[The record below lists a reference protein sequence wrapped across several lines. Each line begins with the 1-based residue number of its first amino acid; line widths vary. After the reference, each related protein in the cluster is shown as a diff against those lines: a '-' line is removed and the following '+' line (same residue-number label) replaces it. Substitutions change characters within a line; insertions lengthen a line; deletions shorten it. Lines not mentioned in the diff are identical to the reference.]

1 MILSGFRKCHEKTN
15 TSLYVGIYYLQWRLV
30 ELPTSI
36 TRRLIAVYIYDAHSS
51 PKIQNSFHG
60 VIHSRRIAY
69 AIVFNNGSGVSQV
82 DGLLFLIFDIPI
94 YRCTIVT

>member
-1 MILSGFRKCHEKTN
+1 MILSGFHSNEKTN

-51 PKIQNSFHG
+51 PKIQNSFCE
-60 VIHSRRIAY
+60 VVHSRFIGARHLHNF
-69 AIVFNNGSGVSQV
+69 VRR
-82 DGLLFLIFDIPI
+82 LFRNIQKL
-94 YRCTIVT
+94 

>member
-1 MILSGFRKCHEKTN
+1 MKEKAREDAPLELSLMKVN

-51 PKIQNSFHG
+51 PKIQNSFCE
-60 VIHSRRIAY
+60 VVHSRRIA
-69 AIVFNNGSGVSQV
+69 A
-82 DGLLFLIFDIPI
+82 
-94 YRCTIVT
+94 R

>member
-1 MILSGFRKCHEKTN
+1 MILSGFHSNEKTN

-51 PKIQNSFHG
+51 PIIQIFFHG
-60 VIHSRRIAY
+60 VIHSRRMA
-69 AIVFNNGSGVSQV
+69 A
-82 DGLLFLIFDIPI
+82 P
-94 YRCTIVT
+94 

>member
-1 MILSGFRKCHEKTN
+1 MILSGFHSNEKTN

-60 VIHSRRIAY
+60 VIHSRRIA
-69 AIVFNNGSGVSQV
+69 ARQLHNRIWGLFGNLQNWTMSKNGKTKTCR
-82 DGLLFLIFDIPI
+82 
-94 YRCTIVT
+94 RCL